1 MVTNLE
7 FLNHYLIFLFS
18 FYVVF
23 IFGKLINSLFSFN
36 FVKKFSI
43 ASNLFS
49 GVLFIIISTSLI
61 TTNFK
66 SILILTIPIILFAIY
81 YLRSTGLNLKIAFNF
96 KYNLK
101 WDIFYPILLSS
112 IIYIYQTYFYFD
124 YFNNSIKVLFVDN
137 YIYGSLSKS
146 LLDFKVENFDL
157 DSNFFI
163 NKNQYSCIPYRY
175 GEMWLNSFFIL
186 INNKSSVFNYYCVT
200 TSVLI
205 TAAFSFYFQYLEI
218 KNSYLKLIISFLL
231 LFVSVI
237 FIPGLNE
244 FKFISETCLMGV
256 FQQKLALVFLFFL
269 FGIYFFHRDRIISIL
284 FFFFCPIFYVSY
296 IPGIFGGIGVYLIS
310 ITLYKFIKT
319 SKVDY
324 KNIYVLLLIFLLCI
338 LYVLF
343 YKLFGSE
350 ILTKL
355 SSPFDQIPIV
365 KRLYRMKFN
374 SELSITSN
382 IIDLLLLRVPDI
394 LKYLYFSLQNLII
407 GSLFLLP
414 YLYFVKSKINLKI
427 FIFLFL
433 IFFSGLASVVLN
445 DGTMD
450 NFQFYTNL
458 LILFTIVISINLI
471 DKMNSNGKINYFF
484 FSIIILFVVIPV
496 VRFKNQIGE
505 FNKLDLVFLNNVKKE
520 LKKDNNCVLIFKSEG
535 IKTRDFYDWT
545 VIGNELLALRQLSN
559 KNYYFSIANPNI
571 FLKDNRL
578 AKSDKLHFFHWT
590 PIQNYLKWK
599 DDKSKILDFIKKHKI
614 SSIFFQNANLLP
626 KELIV
631 LKIYKS
637 KNGSYFAKIKL

>member
-1 MVTNLE
+1 MVSNLD
-7 FLNHYLIFLFS
+7 FLNHFLIFLFS
-18 FYVVF
+18 FYVIF
-23 IFGKLINSLFSFN
+23 ILGKIINSLFSFN
-36 FVKKFSI
+36 FIKKFSI

-49 GVLFIIISTSLI
+49 GVLFIIIATSLLI
-61 TTNFK
+61 TSFK
-66 SILILTIPIILFAIY
+66 SIIILTVPIILFAIY
-81 YLRSTGLNLKIAFNF
+81 HLKTIGYNLKISFNFTFNF
-96 KYNLK
+96 K
-101 WDIFYPILLSS
+101 WDLIYPILLSS
-112 IIYIYQTYFYFD
+112 IIYIYQSYFYFD
-124 YFNNSIKVLFVDN
+124 YFNNSVKELFIDN
-137 YIYGSLSKS
+137 YIYGGLSKS
-146 LLDFKVENFDL
+146 LLDFHIENFDL
-157 DSNFFI
+157 DSNFFLH
-163 NKNQYSCIPYRY
+163 KNQYNCIPYRY

-186 INNKSSVFNYYCVT
+186 LNNKSSVFNYYCVT
-200 TSVLI
+200 ISVLT
-205 TAAFSFYFQYLEI
+205 TAVFSFYFQYLETT
-218 KNSYLKLIISFLL
+218 KLYLKLIISFLL

-269 FGIYFFHRDRIISIL
+269 FGIYFFNRDRIISII
-284 FFFFCPIFYVSY
+284 FFLFCPIFYVSY

-365 KRLYRMKFN
+365 KRLYLMKFN
-374 SELSITSN
+374 SELSITTN

-590 PIQNYLKWK
+590 PIQNYLKGK
-599 DDKSKILDFIKKHKI
+599 DNKSKILGFIKKHKI

-631 LKIYKS
+631 LKKYKS